1 MEKSFKSFLILLAGV
16 ALLSGTLIMHL
27 IFLEENIF
35 KWITTFIG
43 FISIAYGAYNLRQQA
58 VGFLRGQRGEVFTT
72 TIALIGIVLALGYLT
87 NHFTFRLDMT
97 KQGRYS
103 LSESTIN
110 MLQRIKKPV
119 HIVFFHDPMMR
130 ETDDLYNLIAS
141 YSDKVTIEFLDPMV
155 NPAQA
160 RLRGIEFAGSALM

>member
-72 TIALIGIVLALGYLT
+72 TIALIGIVLAL
-87 NHFTFRLDMT
+87 
-97 KQGRYS
+97 S
-103 LSESTIN
+103 LI
-110 MLQRIKKPV
+110 
-119 HIVFFHDPMMR
+119 HI
-130 ETDDLYNLIAS
+130 
-141 YSDKVTIEFLDPMV
+141 
-155 NPAQA
+155 
-160 RLRGIEFAGSALM
+160 